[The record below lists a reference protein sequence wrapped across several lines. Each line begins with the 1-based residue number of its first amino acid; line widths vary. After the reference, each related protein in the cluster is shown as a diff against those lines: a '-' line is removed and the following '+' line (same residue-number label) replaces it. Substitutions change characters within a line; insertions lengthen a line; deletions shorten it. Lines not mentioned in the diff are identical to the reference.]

1 MLLKNF
7 LADELQVKKGSV
19 KMPIKSLVD
28 QYKERY
34 EEMAQDTSR
43 PFSYM
48 VYRTTPGG
56 RIIVHVKVPSRSL
69 TKFYYD
75 VLLELEPT
83 DKATSIRDCHVKFF
97 SNSPS
102 FIYSYAYVFYHLD
115 PGDSSTPKGRRS
127 RSGMII
133 DTFTKKIPRDR
144 LLMPGTEKKIGDKVL
159 KNEPVVRN
167 PLGLPYLDSSIYVAI
182 FYLEDITTLPQI
194 LSQRNYRTES
204 QIFNSVADFD
214 KLMADR
220 KRVALREKN
229 QAVAK
234 QKRENTEVR
243 KVEKQVHKVNRGSQ
257 FTKPLKPI
265 APIRATKPTGI
276 RKPSKPRTTRR
287 EHE

>member
-48 VYRTTPGG
+48 VYQTTPGG

-83 DKATSIRDCHVKFF
+83 DKATTIRDCHVKFF

-167 PLGLPYLDSSIYVAI
+167 PLGLPYLDLYNNCPCIYDD
-182 FYLEDITTLPQI
+182 EDG
-194 LSQRNYRTES
+194 
-204 QIFNSVADFD
+204 V
-214 KLMADR
+214 
-220 KRVALREKN
+220 
-229 QAVAK
+229 
-234 QKRENTEVR
+234 NTE
-243 KVEKQVHKVNRGSQ
+243 
-257 FTKPLKPI
+257 I
-265 APIRATKPTGI
+265 ANLRQSTFLADGTHPNDDGYEWLSTAYEDFL
-276 RKPSKPRTTRR
+276 RR
-287 EHE
+287 I